1 MIEGK
6 RLTAKQ
12 NESGRL
18 QAVERD
24 RAAATK
30 AEAERQ
36 RADAQA
42 KQARIAEERSEM
54 RATLINDFDATV
66 SQVLAVFGSSA
77 HELQSS
83 ASTMSSAAEQTTQQ
97 SAISG
102 SRRGHRRSHD
112 ERLDCR
118 VGRGRTFCLSL

>member
-1 MIEGK
+1 MAKSVLVFKDNMIEGK
-6 RLTAKQ
+6 RLTAEQ

-54 RATLINDFDATV
+54 RAMLINDFDATV
-66 SQVLAVFGSSA
+66 SQVLAVFGSAA

-97 SAISG
+97 SAAVAAAT
-102 SRRGHRRSHD
+102 
-112 ERLDCR
+112 EEATMN
-118 VGRGRTFCLSL
+118 V

>member
-1 MIEGK
+1 MAKSVLFFKDNMIEGK
-6 RLTAKQ
+6 RLTAEQ

-54 RATLINDFDATV
+54 LATLINDFDATV
-66 SQVLAVFGSSA
+66 SQALAVFGSSA

-97 SAISG
+97 SAAVAAAT
-102 SRRGHRRSHD
+102 
-112 ERLDCR
+112 EEATMN
-118 VGRGRTFCLSL
+118 V